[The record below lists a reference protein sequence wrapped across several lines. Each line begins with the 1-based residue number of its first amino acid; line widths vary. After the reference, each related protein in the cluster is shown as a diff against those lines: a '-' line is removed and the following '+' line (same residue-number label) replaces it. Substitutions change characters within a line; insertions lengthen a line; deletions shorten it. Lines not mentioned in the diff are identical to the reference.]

1 MKHSQPNTNIHP
13 KRCSTYFCGNDAVY
27 TRGDPYTKKCQ
38 RCYDKRFDKSS
49 QAWKLINP
57 LAQESKNSQYKA
69 PGTLNTVIT
78 PQVVWFYGLSG
89 SGKTTLSRAVAE
101 HLKELNI
108 PCLILD
114 GDELRGGLSGDLGF
128 SMFDRYENVRRAA
141 EIARLACSQ
150 GTIVLVAMISPTKY
164 HRSQAEKIISPLPI
178 KQIFLDCSF
187 EGAAER
193 DVKGLYARV
202 KAGEIRN
209 FTGVDSN
216 FERPDC
222 NKNTINTDSTTLH
235 GCVQKVLSKMILTKA

>member
-1 MKHSQPNTNIHP
+1 MKHSHPNTNIHS
-13 KRCSTYFCGNDAVY
+13 KRCSTYFCGSDAVY

-57 LAQESKNSQYKA
+57 PAPGT
-69 PGTLNTVIT
+69 PGTLNAVIT

-101 HLKELNI
+101 KLKELNL

-114 GDELRGGLSGDLGF
+114 GDELRSGLSRDLGF
-128 SMFDRYENVRRAA
+128 TMFDRYENVRRAA
-141 EIARLACSQ
+141 EISRLACSQ
-150 GTIVLVAMISPTKY
+150 GIIVLVAMISPTKF

-193 DVKGLYARV
+193 DVKGLYAR
-202 KAGEIRN
+202 ANSGEILN
-209 FTGVDSN
+209 FTGLDSN

-222 NKNTINTDSTTLH
+222 NKNTINTDSLTLH
-235 GCVQKVLSKMILTKA
+235 ASVKEVLNKMILTKA